1 MLSVLTALNHFLW
14 SGPVLILL
22 GCVHLLFTFRLK
34 FPQRLTFRAVRLSV
48 SPDPDTPKTKESLS
62 GFAALATTLAATLG
76 TGNIVG
82 VSTAIAL
89 GGPGALFWC
98 WVTGILGMAT
108 AYGECFLS
116 CLFRQRGPDG
126 TPVGG
131 PMYVLE
137 HGLGKRRLAV
147 LYAVCIVAAALGVGC
162 TTQAGAISDALGACW
177 DISPHITGIAAAF
190 LAGIVIVGGIRSIGN
205 FCVRIVPAL
214 GFFYIICCLILLWLT
229 RGSVPAALSLILE
242 RAFHPGA
249 AIGGFVGSTLQSTLR
264 FGVARGLFT
273 NEAGIGT
280 ASIPAAA
287 SNSSPRRQGL
297 ISMTAVFW
305 DTVVMCALTGLVV
318 VANMIE
324 NPASIAG
331 YGPGGLT
338 MAAFAQLPFFGKEI
352 LSASLAAFALTTLI
366 GWCYFGE
373 KGTEYL
379 FGKRFLGCY
388 HFIYIVMAYLG
399 AVMPMSLIWE
409 MTDLINGIMVFPNV
423 IALFLLRKRIEAP
436 HAIRAKP
443 PGRI

>member
-1 MLSVLTALNHFLW
+1 M
-14 SGPVLILL
+14 
-22 GCVHLLFTFRLK
+22 
-34 FPQRLTFRAVRLSV
+34 
-48 SPDPDTPKTKESLS
+48 
-62 GFAALATTLAATLG
+62 
-76 TGNIVG
+76 
-82 VSTAIAL
+82 
-89 GGPGALFWC
+89 
-98 WVTGILGMAT
+98 
-108 AYGECFLS
+108 
-116 CLFRQRGPDG
+116 
-126 TPVGG
+126 
-131 PMYVLE
+131 
-137 HGLGKRRLAV
+137 
-147 LYAVCIVAAALGVGC
+147 
-162 TTQAGAISDALGACW
+162 
-177 DISPHITGIAAAF
+177 
-190 LAGIVIVGGIRSIGN
+190 GGIRSIGN

-214 GFFYIICCLILLWLT
+214 GIFYIICCLVLLWLT

-287 SNSSPRRQGL
+287 SNASPRRQGL

-305 DTVVMCALTGLVV
+305 DTVVMCALTGLVI

-324 NPASIAG
+324 HPASIAG

-399 AVMPMSLIWE
+399 AVLPMSLIWE

-423 IALFLLRKRIEAP
+423 IALLLLRKRIETP
-436 HAIRAKP
+436 S
-443 PGRI
+443 